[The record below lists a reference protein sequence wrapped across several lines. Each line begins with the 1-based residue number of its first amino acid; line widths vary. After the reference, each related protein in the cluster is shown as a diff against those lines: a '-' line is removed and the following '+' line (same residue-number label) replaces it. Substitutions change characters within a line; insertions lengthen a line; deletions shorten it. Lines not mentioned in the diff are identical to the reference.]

1 MHATTVAVDLAK
13 TRFELALSDTER
25 SRIQRRERLTRGQFS
40 RFFANLP
47 PSLVVMEA
55 CGSAHYWARTLQA
68 QGHEVRLL
76 PAQYVRAYVR
86 RNKTDSAD
94 AAALIEAA
102 RCADMRPVPV
112 KSVDQQLL
120 QQLHRLRQQSQ
131 HTRTARM
138 NLLRGMLREFGIFIP
153 VGIERGVRAMREALE
168 IADNGLPD
176 ALRPWVLETLQEIA
190 ALKVRIQQIERQL
203 RELTAED
210 PIVGELQNIPG
221 VGLLSATAL
230 RAAIGNIQRFPSG
243 RHLACWLG
251 ITAREHSSGEQRR
264 LGPIS
269 KQGDV
274 YLRTLLVHGARSAL
288 QAAQRAAHRGQP
300 LDRLQ
305 TWALQ
310 TQQRCG
316 WNKAT
321 VALANKLARVIWAT
335 WRYQRSFDGN
345 WAPANAS
352 KLI

>member
-1 MHATTVAVDLAK
+1 MNATTVGVDLAK
-13 TRFELALSDTER
+13 SRFELVMSDVR
-25 SRIQRRERLTRGQFS
+25 SGVQRRERLTRTRFAT
-40 RFFANLP
+40 FFANFP

-86 RNKTDSAD
+86 RNKTDAAD

-102 RCADMRPVPV
+102 RCADIRAVPI
-112 KSVDQQLL
+112 KSVEQQVL
-120 QQLHRLRQQSQ
+120 QQLHRLREQCQR
-131 HTRTARM
+131 TCTARM
-138 NLLRGMLREFGIFIP
+138 NLLRGMLREFGVFIP
-153 VGIERGVRAMREALE
+153 AGIERGQHAIREA

-176 ALRPWVLETLQEIA
+176 VLRPWVLETLQEMA
-190 ALKVRIQQIERQL
+190 ALKQRIQQLEQQLRQL
-203 RELTAED
+203 TRED
-210 PIVGELQNIPG
+210 PIVRQLQEIPG
-221 VGLLSATAL
+221 VGLLNATAL
-230 RAAIGNIQRFPSG
+230 RAAIGNIERFPSG

-288 QAAQRAAHRGQP
+288 QAAQRALRRGQS

-305 TWALQ
+305 AWALQ

-316 WNKAT
+316 CNKAT
-321 VALANKLARVIWAT
+321 VALANKLARIIWAT
-335 WRYQRSFDGN
+335 WPYQRPFDGN
-345 WAPANAS
+345 WHQSRVAG
-352 KLI
+352 